1 MKQSINLLQGRPW
14 LLLAV
19 LFAWLLPQKA
29 AATYVDEKDN
39 YYVSLGGTNIIYFTA
54 PVYDMDGADCWVE
67 SGELQYSVDGGEAK
81 RVLFWMSSKDVDNSK
96 TSLSCDFSTTADG
109 FFDITLGNSRNT
121 KRWTKDDYGY
131 LDLVRNSDGKTFDFA
146 AEWVLPYNLLGKT
159 LTFTWNVTRNGNGR
173 KEEKVSGLKTVTIK
187 VPAAAAKLKPTVSSP
202 MLNPNNPGKIE
213 LPWFLASDNITKAH
227 YEYTDA
233 SGKSQKVKIE
243 NVNSGTIMLDATVPH
258 RNFRI
263 VCSYK
268 EKGDKGEYEIDG
280 VGSTAQNLTMIHAP
294 VGLSIR
300 PLNDQKGKVEV
311 KWNVPYLDDIDITP
325 TDFFE
330 IQRSLT
336 GKEEDFETIFEQF
349 YAKTEKKSTYTYIDS
364 TLIEAIE
371 ASMLKN
377 GGTLDN
383 VTYRVRRAITKDWGW
398 GTDNNCATSASCVLD
413 KLHLLRIANY
423 SAKWENE
430 QAYTVRVSWDYA
442 DEIGGVW
449 DDRAKMIL
457 HITSKNRDGGVV
469 EDKTIELNNNDRAKR
484 YTIVNLFR
492 SCVTY
497 DIEMYVDKNES
508 PLNDLNQLTDYF
520 FPIRTAEDW
529 HDFAVKINN
538 AQNTE
543 DINARLYADIEVSEY
558 VGVDP
563 GAYYRGTFD
572 GNGHTVTFNKSD
584 WTEEYM
590 APFRYVGNATF
601 RSLHTAGTIS
611 SSNKFVGGLIAE
623 VLEGSTVFIENCR
636 SSMTINSSVNGEAT
650 NGGFIGVIRPSS
662 RVIIRTSEFD
672 GNFTGDNCHSNGG
685 FVGWT
690 DGGSHAIIDNCL
702 FAPTTISTKTTNCE
716 TWTRNSK
723 NITLT
728 LINSYAVSEYS
739 AYITIRNADDWTKFK
754 EMVEAAQNQYDV
766 DATLDADIEVSDFVG
781 GSTDATFRGTFDGN
795 GHTLTFNKEWKPAT
809 EERFIAPFRHASNAT
824 IRNLHMAGTIES
836 NWMYPA
842 GLVAQVKDGTV
853 TIENCRS
860 SVTLKGGMNGDGTLA
875 GFVGRVSNS
884 NVTIHDCKFDGSF
897 EGDNCYGNGG
907 FISWV
912 DEKSSATIENCL
924 FAPTTISTKYDKC
937 KSWARQDSRGTVTV
951 TNCHATLDY
960 GVFPI
965 KDATDWNTF
974 VKMVEDAKNEYW
986 VDARLES
993 SFSVSSYAGGGNAAC
1008 YRGTFDGNGHT
1019 LTFTINRND
1028 GGAAAPFAYVGDATI
1043 KNLRVAGTV
1052 NSNGN
1057 HAAGLIGCRVGSPT
1071 ITLDRVW
1078 VSTNVT
1084 TSSTHAAGVIGHAG
1098 AANVNM
1104 TDVRFDGTV
1113 VTKGGDGSYAGS
1125 IIGWGGEGSWTFH
1138 RVYNASENG
1147 NFTAGRIFFCV
1158 NTSSGSAEHWGS
1170 NSNSSLTITATTWG
1184 DWGTTYFNKS
1194 DGTDV
1199 VNLMNGEQDVSWQ
1212 LDVNKAVPVLTNAGV
1227 ITETSLAS
1235 NFPSGWKLEGDKLMP
1250 EMSVVTVDPAE
1261 VEKLKEIFKDW
1272 TVVGETIVPPT
1283 TTYDYNYATINK
1295 PELPNFYHVSN
1306 GKIDKTLVT
1315 TTRQSSVLLAWNT
1328 DGNPIDY
1335 FTVKRRVKGEGD
1347 DAWKEIATNIDQMS
1361 YEDTSVSP
1369 LAVYEY
1375 KVIAVNQCE
1384 GRDSTETEVKVGES
1398 KHTGRVEGYVR
1409 FKDGTGV
1416 PEVKVDAIIA
1426 DSTVTYAYTDESGHF
1441 VIDELSYQGGT
1452 SVTYKISPV
1461 GKSIKLEVED
1471 YNVTFNA
1478 TSNNETLQEFIVTN
1492 GMRFSGYV
1500 MFDGTSIPVKG
1511 VNFMVNGKKIHNAKG
1526 DLVETDYDGSFSFR
1540 VMEGDNSIQAVMEN
1554 HKFTNDGWYKNS
1566 DKQSFKDDVA
1576 GIYFYDATKVK
1587 LTGRV
1592 VGGNDQGLLPLGN
1605 NLSKNNLGDSLT
1617 MVLTLEGDNTSWLVY
1632 DNLNPNLTKRDTTY
1646 VHPRGNGH
1654 KTQATIERKR
1664 MEVLPD
1670 PVTGEYELELPPV
1683 RWKVQ
1688 QVYCKGYPTL
1698 FQEGQVSE
1706 VIDLTKCL
1714 VSKDTT
1720 YVGKYKDV
1728 DTVTVTDPK
1737 LSYHAIYN
1745 RIYRNPIEITYKQ
1758 IGYDDFD
1765 YFGDKTYIASEL
1777 TGKQTAIPLAYKN
1790 PLDTTQ
1796 ALYTFTCPV
1805 FSLERKYRIRVQ
1817 VAETYPYNNDFLSG
1831 KVDYVKVGGGVATI
1845 HNGLKTGAPSDTLHL
1860 DANGQAIFTVQAD
1873 QTTQLLSG
1881 LSALKTIS
1889 FSVAQDGNY
1898 YESAPLYA
1906 YVLNMFPIGQSQDV
1920 MSEGVPVL
1928 YDILRD
1934 PPGGYST
1941 NTLAKGTTLNF
1952 TYMMNLS
1959 LTAGLFFHYKYGEKL
1974 QVLSATVS
1982 APQGIGT
1989 AVGPLSLSDNMDGN
2003 IDMLMYNANG
2013 SKAFSHTMVVG
2024 NNISTSGD
2032 PSMVGADADLYIG
2045 SVQNVVVTPMSTI
2058 RAVTDSMFNDIKARM
2073 GKDSVA
2079 SEAGKYVQYGTVLKI
2094 ADGEVIG
2101 KDGKTVKYH
2110 LIRDVAL
2117 GYGPKLNSQF
2127 IYSQKQL
2134 LNQII
2139 PAKSKEILDLMYIGT
2154 KADAQ
2159 TIANNTQKPVY
2170 LSLRERTDKN
2180 FAVVNKKLYDREYND
2195 SIDTAQDGINYLVVL
2210 PKGKKRSDFSDEV
2223 TEKYQVIKAWL
2234 EMISQNEGEKLQT
2247 RDLLANYDVG
2257 GAAGVNYSE
2266 TFDASYSNS
2275 FTQHFPI
2282 ATEVDY
2288 FDKGAGFSNGMS
2300 ALALATTIVGSV
2312 ALSMAEMK
2320 AWSLPNVTG
2329 VHMNIDD
2336 GTASSVSFGGKVF
2349 QWSLFPV
2356 VSYTTIGTDSETKSY
2371 NRTESFTIATDP
2383 NSHLNVDVYRGAYST
2398 AKQDSVS
2405 IANVFT
2411 NGNFNKMYDDVRRQV
2426 QKSVK
2431 STDILGPRG
2440 FIFRTRGGSTQNPW
2454 EDQRVTKVYD
2464 PGTVLDA
2471 RTLKIVNPK
2480 IRLDKQSVSGV
2491 SVNDAAKFMI
2501 FLSNESEK
2509 PEATDGLTVLQV
2521 FAPDQL
2527 NPLGAKISI
2536 NGQPLTTAGITVTV
2550 VPGIETALTM
2560 EVRAGEGF
2568 DFEGLTVGVMSP
2580 TDAEHTTALTSFD
2593 VHFLREAGAVTIATP
2608 GDKWVLNTNAQ
2619 KDSER
2624 GWYIPVTINGF
2635 DRHQHNFDHIEFQYK
2650 ESQRGDDSWT
2660 NLCSFYADST
2670 LMASAN
2676 GVRKLMPENGNITTE
2691 FYGEGWVIEK
2701 QYDLRAV
2708 VFCRNGNDYLTT
2720 SSKII
2725 SGIKDTRRPQ
2735 LFGTPEPKSGLL
2747 TAGDDMI
2754 FNFSEDIEYNYL
2766 SAITNFEVKG
2776 EVNNDNLSEMV
2787 SVQFD
2792 GATASVESEAK
2803 RNFSNKNLT
2812 IDMMV
2817 KPAET
2822 GREMPLFSHGINGQK
2837 LQLWLTS
2844 DFKLKAVVNEQTF
2857 ESNAAIGKNSFNQ
2870 VAMVL
2875 NQTDSVLT
2883 FYNGG
2888 LEIGRNKLTSMYTG
2902 TGTLIFGRTNE
2913 LDRSQS
2919 QYYEGRMMEARLWY
2933 SAMNGGQIGT
2943 TYGNR
2948 RLTGFEKDLVDYYP
2962 MDEGS
2967 GDMVADHTQGANAK
2981 LIGASWAIPR
2991 GISLHLEKEDKG
3003 VLLNQNALNRSSEH
3017 DYTLMFW
3024 FKTDADGRG
3033 ALLSNGRGVK
3043 EDIGA
3048 VNQFHIGFEA
3058 DKLMY
3063 RSNGFVTEVP
3073 GNWSDGNWH
3082 HFAMTVNRARNVA
3095 NIYVDKEVRTNFE
3108 PDSLGGISGGYP
3120 LIGATRY
3127 DKLQENGDVEVVD
3140 GTDAMKGNIDELM
3153 FFAQALP
3160 ERLISTYATKSP
3172 NGDEAGLMTYLA
3184 FDRQERQK
3192 DNSIELVPYAYSKK
3206 IYLDDKGQPRY
3217 QLDPLTKQ
3225 PTSTLVRD
3233 YLFVES
3239 ADSMMKRFDNASAA
3253 PVKPYEE
3260 VKNLKFSFIGR
3271 DNQLMV
3277 ELDEAA
3283 ARLNHRNIYVTVRD
3297 IEDKNGN
3304 TMASPQTACYYVTNS
3319 SLQWLL
3325 NRLDATVKY
3334 GSGESCQL
3342 TFYNN
3347 GSQNHTY
3354 KIENCPRW
3362 LTLSKTTDVLAPQ
3375 ALDYVYATVSKDLSI
3390 GTYNEILYLVDEEG
3404 IIEPFYLNLTVEGEQ
3419 PDWAQNVNSDLLK
3432 NSMNIIGQVY
3442 LYDEL
3447 DTDTRDIVGVFDDEG
3462 VCHGFSNI
3470 SNDAQ
3475 TGELYLTIFDN
3486 QSSGRKLSFRLWQY
3500 STGREIVLTPKD
3512 SIKFEKSAILGTD
3525 KPVRFD
3531 GDDAFMQNFSLKA
3544 GWNWVSFN
3552 VASNELSDVNTLLR
3566 RVQWS
3571 QGDILTDMNS
3581 DLTMTYEAE
3590 QKQWIATDN
3599 ADNVVISPK
3608 KSYAIRVKEACTFPI
3623 GGSVIKD
3630 EEART
3635 IKVKKGWNAIGYT
3648 PAVNL
3653 PLETALSDY
3662 YDQAVP
3668 GDVIKSHTEF
3678 AYYTKSGNVGRWR
3691 GSLQYMK
3698 PGEGYLML
3706 CNADS
3711 AQFTYPYI
3719 DMNSYISADWVASS
3733 RGEATAVRSR
3743 STMSVSAIVEGF
3755 DVEEGDKLIA
3765 YANGEECGS
3774 VMVKTALGRAALQG
3788 EEFATVNYL
3797 SIAGSSQKKIWFAI
3811 ERDGEIVAS
3820 TNEILTY
3827 HANDV
3832 VGSPE
3837 RPTTINFEK
3846 VDDGDDQWYTISG
3859 IKLQRK
3865 PTKKG
3870 LYIFNGKK
3878 IVLK

>member
-29 AATYVDEKDN
+29 AAQTYVDKKEN
-39 YYVSLGGTNIIYFTA
+39 YSVSLGGTNIIYFTA
-54 PVYDMDGADCWVE
+54 PAYDMDGADCWVKA
-67 SGELQYSVDGGEAK
+67 GYLFVTVDGDSK
-81 RVLFWMSSKDVDNSK
+81 KTMVLAWQPDGDIDNSK
-96 TSLSCDFSTTADG
+96 TSLNCYFRTLSDG
-109 FFDITLGNSRNT
+109 FFDITLGNSRSVERVDSWNEKT
-121 KRWTKDDYGY
+121 
-131 LDLVRNSDGKTFDFA
+131 LSLVRNSDGVTFDFA

-159 LTFTWNVTRNGNGR
+159 LTFSWEVLRDGNGR
-173 KEEKVSGLKTVTIK
+173 KEEYVSGLKTVTIK
-187 VPAAAAKLKPTVSSP
+187 VPAAASKLTPVVSAP
-202 MLNPNNPGKIE
+202 MMNPNNPGKIE
-213 LPWFLASDNITKAH
+213 LPWFIASDNVTKAY
-227 YEYTDA
+227 YEYYDA
-233 SGKSQKVKIE
+233 NGKYQKVNIE
-243 NVNSGTIMLDATVPH
+243 NVNSGTITLDATVPH
-258 RNFRI
+258 RKFRVI
-263 VCSYK
+263 CNYK
-268 EKGDKGEYEIDG
+268 EKGDKGEYDIEG
-280 VGSTAQNLTMIHAP
+280 VASSVQNLTMIHAP
-294 VGLSIR
+294 AGLSVR
-300 PLNDQKGKVEV
+300 PLNDQKGKIEV
-311 KWNVPYLDDIDITP
+311 KWSVPYMDAPDLTP

-383 VTYRVRRAITKDWGW
+383 VTYRVRRTIAKDWGW
-398 GTDNNCATSASCVLD
+398 GADNNCATSATCVLD
-413 KLHLLRIANY
+413 ELHLLRIANY

-442 DEIGGVW
+442 NEIGGVW

-469 EDKTIELNNNDRAKR
+469 EDKTIELNNTDRAKR

-508 PLNDLNQLTDYF
+508 PLNKLDELTDYF

-543 DINARLYADIEVSEY
+543 DINARLYADIEVSEH

-563 GAYYRGTFD
+563 GAYYRGIFD

-636 SSMTINSSVNGEAT
+636 SSMTINSGVNGDAT

-672 GNFTGDNCHSNGG
+672 GSFTGDNCHSNGG
-685 FVGWT
+685 FVGWP
-690 DGGSHAIIDNCL
+690 DGSHVIIDNCL

-739 AYITIRNADDWTKFK
+739 PFITIRNAGDWHKFAV
-754 EMVEAAQNQYDV
+754 MINDAANQYDV
-766 DATLDADIEVSDFVG
+766 NAVLDADIEVSEHVG
-781 GSTDATFRGTFDGN
+781 VTEGATFRGTFDGN

-824 IRNLHMAGTIES
+824 IRNLHVAGTIES

-853 TIENCRS
+853 TIENCIS

-897 EGDNCYGNGG
+897 EGANCYGNGG

-951 TNCHATLDY
+951 TNCHSTLDY

-965 KDATDWNTF
+965 KNATDWNTF
-974 VKMVEDAKNEYW
+974 VKIVEDAKNEYW
-986 VDARLES
+986 VDARLMNDIT
-993 SFSVSSYAGGGNAAC
+993 VTSYAGGSQAAC

-1019 LTFTINRND
+1019 LNVDITRTDN
-1028 GGAAAPFAYVGDATI
+1028 GAAAPFVYVGDATI
-1043 KNLRVAGTV
+1043 KNLHVTGTAKGGIH
-1052 NSNGN
+1052 S
-1057 HAAGLIGCRVGSPT
+1057 AGLIGCRVGSPT

-1104 TDVRFDGTV
+1104 ADVCFDGTV

-1138 RVYNASENG
+1138 RVYNASGNG

-1199 VNLMNGEQDVSWQ
+1199 VNLMNGEQDGSWQ
-1212 LDVNKAVPVLTNAGV
+1212 LDGNKAVPVLATAGV

-1235 NFPSGWKLEGDKLMP
+1235 NFPSGWKLDGGKLMP
-1250 EMSVVTVDPAE
+1250 EMSVVTVDPVE
-1261 VEKLKEIFKDW
+1261 VEKLKKIFKDW

-1283 TTYDYNYATINK
+1283 TTYDYNYATYNK

-1328 DGNPIDY
+1328 DGNPIDF

-1384 GRDSTETEVKVGES
+1384 GRDSTETDVKVGES

-1526 DLVETDYDGSFSFR
+1526 DPVETDYDGSFSFR

-1654 KTQATIERKR
+1654 KTQVTTERKR
-1664 MEVLPD
+1664 MEMLPD
-1670 PVTGEYELELPPV
+1670 PVTGEYEVELPPV

-1688 QVYCKGYPTL
+1688 QVYCKGYSTL

-1805 FSLERKYRIRVQ
+1805 FSLERKYRIKVQ
-1817 VAETYPYNNDFLSG
+1817 VAETYPYNNDLASG

-1845 HNGLKTGAPSDTLHL
+1845 HNGLKNGAPSDTLHL

-1952 TYMMNLS
+1952 TYMMNLQ

-1974 QVLSATVS
+1974 QVLSASVS

-1989 AVGPLSLSDNMDGN
+1989 AVGPLSLSDNVDGN

-2210 PKGKKRSDFSDEV
+2210 PKGKKRSDFTDEV

-2266 TFDASYSNS
+2266 TFDASYTNS

-2320 AWSLPNVTG
+2320 AWSVPDAKLALLDTENG
-2329 VHMNIDD
+2329 MKSEVHF
-2336 GTASSVSFGGKVF
+2336 AGKVF

-2356 VSYTTIGTDSETKSY
+2356 VSYTTIGTDSEAKSY

-2676 GVRKLMPENGNITTE
+2676 GIRKLMPENGNITTE

-2888 LEIGRNKLTSMYTG
+2888 LEIGRNKLKAVYTG

-2913 LDRSQS
+2913 ADRSQS

-2948 RLTGFEKDLVDYYP
+2948 RLTGYEKDLVDYYP

-2991 GISLHLEKEDKG
+2991 GLSLHLEKEDKG

-3073 GNWSDGNWH
+3073 GDWSDGNWH

-3127 DKLQENGDVEVVD
+3127 DKLKENGDVEVVD

-3447 DTDTRDIVGVFDDEG
+3447 DTDARDIVGAFDDEG

-3475 TGELYLTIFDN
+3475 TGELYLTVFDN

-3733 RGEATAVRSR
+3733 RGEATAVSSR

-3774 VMVKTALGRAALQG
+3774 VMVKTALGTAALQG